1 MKKKSYEP
9 KCYYKDIYSVNYQ
22 RLKKLGIKLLIFDLD
37 NTLGLIKDKV
47 MPKKSKD
54 LITKLKNDFKIV
66 VASNNFKRRVNLFV
80 DNICDYVSMS
90 LKPTK
95 RLVRVINKRYDFNN
109 NEICIIGD
117 QLVTDIKLGN
127 KVGYYTVLT
136 DPLGED
142 GKVSLLNRLN
152 EKKVKEEIHLKDGEY
167 FEKD

>member
-47 MPKKSKD
+47 MPKKSKE

-80 DNICDYVSMS
+80 DNLCDYVSMS

-95 RLVRVINKRYDFNN
+95 RLVRVINKRYNFSN

-127 KVGYYTVLT
+127 KVGYYTILT

-142 GKVSLLNRLN
+142 GKVSLLNRMN

>member
-9 KCYYKDIYSVNYQ
+9 KCYYKDIYSVNYN

-37 NTLGLIKDKV
+37 NTLGLVKDKV

-66 VASNNFKRRVNLFV
+66 VASNNFKKRVNLFV
-80 DNICDYVSMS
+80 DNVCDYVYLS

-95 RLVRVINKRYDFNN
+95 RLSRIINKRYNLDNN
-109 NEICIIGD
+109 KICIIGD
-117 QLVTDIKLGN
+117 QLVTDIVLGN

-142 GKVSLLNRLN
+142 GKVSFLNRKK
-152 EKKVKEEIHLKDGEY
+152 EKKVKEKIQFKDGEY

>member
-9 KCYYKDIYSVNYQ
+9 KCYYKDIYSVNYN

-37 NTLGLIKDKV
+37 NTLGLVKDKV

-66 VASNNFKRRVNLFV
+66 VASNNFKKRDNLFV
-80 DNICDYVSMS
+80 DNVCDYVYLS

-95 RLVRVINKRYDFNN
+95 RLSRIISKRYNLDNN
-109 NEICIIGD
+109 KICIIGD
-117 QLVTDIKLGN
+117 QLVTDIVLGN

-142 GKVSLLNRLN
+142 GKVSFLNRKK
-152 EKKVKEEIHLKDGEY
+152 EKKVKEKIQFKDGEY

>member
-37 NTLGLIKDKV
+37 NTLGLIKDKI
-47 MPKKSKD
+47 MPEKTKN
-54 LITKLKNDFKIV
+54 LIIKLLDDFTVV

-80 DNICDYVSMS
+80 DGVCDYVSFS

-95 RLVRVINKRYDFNN
+95 RLSKIVSKRYSYNN

-127 KVGYYTVLT
+127 KVGYYTILVN
-136 DPLGED
+136 PLGED
-142 GKVSLLNRLN
+142 GKVSFLNRLN
-152 EKKVKEEIHLKDGEY
+152 EKRVKEEIQLKDGEY

>member
-1 MKKKSYEP
+1 MKKVNYEP
-9 KCYYKDIYSVNYQ
+9 KCYYKDIYSINYQ
-22 RLKKLGIKLLIFDLD
+22 RLKSKGIKLLIFDLD
-37 NTLGLIKDKV
+37 NTLGLIKDKI
-47 MPKKSKD
+47 MPEKSKN
-54 LITKLKNDFKIV
+54 LIKKLLKDFTIV

-95 RLVRVINKRYDFNN
+95 RLTRIISKRYNFSN
-109 NEICIIGD
+109 NEVCIIGD

-142 GKVSLLNRLN
+142 GKVSFLNRLN
-152 EKKVKEEIHLKDGEY
+152 EKRVKEEIHLKDGEY

>member
-47 MPKKSKD
+47 MPKKSKE

-95 RLVRVINKRYDFNN
+95 RLVRVINKRYNFSN

-142 GKVSLLNRLN
+142 GKVSLLNRMN

>member
-95 RLVRVINKRYDFNN
+95 RLSRIISKRYNIDNKN
-109 NEICIIGD
+109 ICIIGD

-142 GKVSLLNRLN
+142 GKVSLLNRMS

>member
-47 MPKKSKD
+47 MPKKSKE

-80 DNICDYVSMS
+80 DNLCDYVSMS

-95 RLVRVINKRYDFNN
+95 RLVRVINKRYSFSN

-142 GKVSLLNRLN
+142 GKVSLLNRMN

>member
-1 MKKKSYEP
+1 MKYEP
-9 KCYYKDIYSVNYQ
+9 KCYYKDIYSVNYN

-47 MPKKSKD
+47 MPKKSKE

-80 DNICDYVSMS
+80 DNLCDYVSMS

-95 RLVRVINKRYDFNN
+95 RLVRVINKRYNFSN

-127 KVGYYTVLT
+127 KVGYYTILT

-142 GKVSLLNRLN
+142 GKVSFLNRKK
-152 EKKVKEEIHLKDGEY
+152 EKKVKEMIHFKDGEY
-167 FEKD
+167 FEEN

>member
-1 MKKKSYEP
+1 MKKSICEP
-9 KCYYKDIYSVNYQ
+9 KCYYKDIFSINYD

-47 MPKKSKD
+47 MPDKSKN
-54 LITKLKNDFKIV
+54 LVKKLLDDFSVV
-66 VASNNFKRRVNLFV
+66 VASNNFKKRVNLFV
-80 DNICDYVSMS
+80 DGVCDYVSMS

-95 RLVRVINKRYDFNN
+95 RLSRIISKRYLYNN

-127 KVGYYTVLT
+127 KVGYYTIFVDT
-136 DPLGED
+136 LGED
-142 GKVSLLNRLN
+142 GKVSFLNRMT
-152 EKKVKEEIHLKDGEY
+152 EKKVKKDIHLKDGEY

>member
-47 MPKKSKD
+47 MPKKSKE

>member
-9 KCYYKDIYSVNYQ
+9 KCYYKDIYSVNYN

-47 MPKKSKD
+47 MPKKSKE

-66 VASNNFKRRVNLFV
+66 VASNNFKRRVNLSV
-80 DNICDYVSMS
+80 DNLCDYVSMS

-95 RLVRVINKRYDFNN
+95 RLVRVINKRYNFSN

-127 KVGYYTVLT
+127 KVGYYTILT